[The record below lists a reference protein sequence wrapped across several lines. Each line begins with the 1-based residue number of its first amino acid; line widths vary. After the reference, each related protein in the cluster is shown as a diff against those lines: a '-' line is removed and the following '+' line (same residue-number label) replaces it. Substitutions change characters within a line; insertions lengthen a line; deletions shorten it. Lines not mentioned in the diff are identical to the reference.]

1 MFPPPCESHYGAVQ
15 DGAHAC
21 VHTDGPTPFPAPW
34 KSVSS
39 CQAGAGPAGGNANQA
54 AGGSTFFNQDSC
66 PRSPSPASI
75 RYLLFHSGWW
85 LLCGYGTARAVAWW
99 SRGRE
104 GWSGEAS
111 WLVQAPPWSSGWGI
125 GQSGADAAGGGGGVP
140 SEGEYGEGV
149 QGRGNGGLGR
159 KREDRER
166 IEEDGARVGWERKW
180 RNGESKTERET
191 REPRR
196 ERRKKETGGGQV
208 EDEMRE

>member
-1 MFPPPCESHYGAVQ
+1 M
-15 DGAHAC
+15 
-21 VHTDGPTPFPAPW
+21 
-34 KSVSS
+34 
-39 CQAGAGPAGGNANQA
+39 
-54 AGGSTFFNQDSC
+54 
-66 PRSPSPASI
+66 
-75 RYLLFHSGWW
+75 
-85 LLCGYGTARAVAWW
+85 
-99 SRGRE
+99 
-104 GWSGEAS
+104 
-111 WLVQAPPWSSGWGI
+111 
-125 GQSGADAAGGGGGVP
+125 
-140 SEGEYGEGV
+140 